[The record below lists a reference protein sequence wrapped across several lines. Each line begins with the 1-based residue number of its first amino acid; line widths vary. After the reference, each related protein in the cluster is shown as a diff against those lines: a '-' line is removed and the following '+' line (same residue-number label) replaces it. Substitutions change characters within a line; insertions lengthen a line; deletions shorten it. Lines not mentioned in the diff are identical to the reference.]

1 MKLDA
6 TNQEPHLRFWFQ
18 NQGVGFGSNFL
29 FVSPG
34 LQAWEKGTLR
44 ADQALRPCAAA
55 EKA

>member
-1 MKLDA
+1 MKREA
-6 TNQEPHLRFWFQ
+6 TNQDPHFRFWFQ
-18 NQGVGFGSNFL
+18 NQVVGFRRNFL

-44 ADQALRPCAAA
+44 ADQAFRPCAAA